1 MKSKLPSDVL
11 DALHNNRKIEAIK
24 LLREHQ
30 NIGLKDAKDIIDAYT
45 ADNSHLTANN
55 QHYSGEKSGF
65 GRILVAAAIIAII
78 YGAYK
83 FFS

>member
-11 DALHNNRKIEAIK
+11 EALHANRKIEAIK

-45 ADNSHLTANN
+45 AENSHLITN
-55 QHYSGEKSGF
+55 
-65 GRILVAAAIIAII
+65 
-78 YGAYK
+78 
-83 FFS
+83 